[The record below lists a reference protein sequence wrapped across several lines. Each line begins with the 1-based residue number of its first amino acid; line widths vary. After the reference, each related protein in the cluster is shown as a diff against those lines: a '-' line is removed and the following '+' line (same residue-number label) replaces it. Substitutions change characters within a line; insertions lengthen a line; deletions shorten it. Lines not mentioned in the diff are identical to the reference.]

1 VTEVEGDLVE
11 LGARQ
16 SGKIAIKD
24 WERRRFY
31 SELLGYAEGK
41 GYASGWAAHQYKK
54 KFKDWPDGFDRVA
67 MSPSVSTV
75 NWVRSRQIAWAKAR
89 GPPHRR
95 AGGAG

>member
-1 VTEVEGDLVE
+1 MTTVREVDGDLVE

-16 SGKIAIKD
+16 TGKRDLKE

-41 GYASGWAAHQYKK
+41 GYASGWASHQFKQ
-54 KFKDWPDGFDRVA
+54 KFKHWPEGYDRVA

-75 NWVRSRQIAWAKAR
+75 NWVRSRLIAYAKAR
-89 GPPHRR
+89 R
-95 AGGAG
+95 A